1 MATRTLACPGLIF
14 VGLHSLR
21 WPFAWSILQG
31 AAWESANGPG
41 MNLQLFL
48 AYCLAVAILIVI
60 PGPIVTLVVA
70 NSLSHG
76 SRSGLATVAGAS
88 IGNAILLGATAVGLV
103 AFFALLS
110 EIFEVV
116 RWAGAGYLIW
126 LGVKAWLAHGAQ
138 ELAIVPAAERSSR
151 VLFLQ
156 GFLIGITNPK
166 AIVFYIAFL
175 PQFIDSHL
183 PAGPQLLVMTGTMI
197 VMALLSDS
205 AYALLAGRARIW
217 FTAPGR
223 RRLQNRITGTL
234 LIGVACG
241 LLLARRAN

>member
-1 MATRTLACPGLIF
+1 
-14 VGLHSLR
+14 
-21 WPFAWSILQG
+21 
-31 AAWESANGPG
+31 
-41 MNLQLFL
+41 MNLHLFL
-48 AYCLAVAILIVI
+48 AYCFAVAILVLM

-116 RWAGAGYLIW
+116 RWVGALYLIW
-126 LGVKAWLAHGAQ
+126 LGVKAWRARGGQ
-138 ELAIVPAAERSSR
+138 GLAIVPAAKRSSR
-151 VLFLQ
+151 AVFLQ
-156 GFLIGITNPK
+156 GFLIAITNPK

-183 PAGPQLLVMTGTMI
+183 AAGPQLLVMIGTMI

-205 AYALLAGRARIW
+205 AYALLAGRARGW
-217 FTAPGR
+217 FTTPAR
-223 RRLQNRITGTL
+223 RQLQSRITGTL
-234 LIGVACG
+234 LIGVGCG
-241 LLLARRAN
+241 LLLARRGT